1 LIFLKNDIATPLYD
15 TQGVLIMTWSFILI
29 FSPLCFLGVLWLI
42 GSVLIKLDERH
53 KSTAADD
60 RGT

>member
-1 LIFLKNDIATPLYD
+1 
-15 TQGVLIMTWSFILI
+15 MTWSFILI
-29 FSPLCFLGVLWLI
+29 LFPLCFLGALWLI

-53 KSTAADD
+53 QSTAADD